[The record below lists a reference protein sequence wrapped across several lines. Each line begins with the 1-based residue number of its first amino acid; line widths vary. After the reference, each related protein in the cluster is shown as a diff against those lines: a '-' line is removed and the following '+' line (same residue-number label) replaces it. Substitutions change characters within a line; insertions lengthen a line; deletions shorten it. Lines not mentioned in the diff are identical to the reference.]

1 MEMHKEPYLL
11 DLGLSLKL
19 QGLRLSETVLLI
31 LKGLLLNVQNMF
43 HYNMSN
49 LNILDQNGKL
59 SLKKNNYKMELLVKY
74 YEIMNFSNCCFDFG
88 GNEF

>member
-19 QGLRLSETVLLI
+19 QGLRLSEIVLLI

-74 YEIMNFSNCCFDFG
+74 YVIMNKSKQF
-88 GNEF
+88 

>member
-1 MEMHKEPYLL
+1 
-11 DLGLSLKL
+11 
-19 QGLRLSETVLLI
+19 
-31 LKGLLLNVQNMF
+31 MF

-74 YEIMNFSNCCFDFG
+74 YEIMNKSKQF
-88 GNEF
+88 

>member
-1 MEMHKEPYLL
+1 MSMEMHKEPYLL

-74 YEIMNFSNCCFDFG
+74 YVIMNKSKQF
-88 GNEF
+88 

>member
-1 MEMHKEPYLL
+1 MSMEMHKEPYLL

-59 SLKKNNYKMELLVKY
+59 SLKKNNYKMELLIKY
-74 YEIMNFSNCCFDFG
+74 YVIMNKSKQF
-88 GNEF
+88 

>member
-1 MEMHKEPYLL
+1 MSMEMHKEPYLL

-74 YEIMNFSNCCFDFG
+74 YEIMNKSKQF
-88 GNEF
+88 

>member
-74 YEIMNFSNCCFDFG
+74 YEIMNKSKQF
-88 GNEF
+88 

>member
-59 SLKKNNYKMELLVKY
+59 SLKKNNYKIELLVKY
-74 YEIMNFSNCCFDFG
+74 YEIMNKSKQF
-88 GNEF
+88 

>member
-19 QGLRLSETVLLI
+19 QGLRLSEIVLLI

-49 LNILDQNGKL
+49 LNMVDQNGKL

-74 YEIMNFSNCCFDFG
+74 YVIMNKSKQF
-88 GNEF
+88 

>member
-31 LKGLLLNVQNMF
+31 LKGLILNVQNMF

-74 YEIMNFSNCCFDFG
+74 YEIMNKSKQF
-88 GNEF
+88 